1 MLTYSFENRGSDSLY
16 EYLYKQIKG
25 DILAF
30 RLAPNEK
37 LPSKRELAKHLNIS
51 IITVEGAYGQ
61 LMAEGYIYSVPKSGY
76 FVSPI
81 SGAAAPKPQNR
92 ERDSEAASAPILADF
107 AGGHSEKSAFPFPV
121 WARLMREI
129 MSDSPEKLMVR
140 SPSAGVMELREAIAE
155 HLFSFRGMKVSPRQI
170 IVGAGTEYLYGLII
184 QLIGRDC
191 RYAVED
197 PGYRKISRI
206 YEANRVDCVHIP
218 MDEKGIDPQELI
230 ESGADVLHISP
241 SHHFPSGI
249 VTPVSRRYELL
260 SWACS
265 SQRRYIIEDDYD
277 SEFRLMG
284 KPIPPLRSIDVMGKV
299 IYMNTFSKSL
309 SSTIRISYMVL
320 PEALLD
326 EYERSLSFYS
336 CTVSNFD
343 QYTLAAFIRSGQLE
357 KHISRMRSLYRGRR
371 DALIKAIRE
380 QEHFPSVTI
389 MEEDAGLHFL
399 LKLDTALSD
408 SEIVSRCAEKGI
420 RVSCLGE
427 YYHMGIGDSKTLL
440 INYSGLEDESISQN
454 VSLLFECIF
463 S

>member
-1 MLTYSFENRGSDSLY
+1 
-16 EYLYKQIKG
+16 
-25 DILAF
+25 
-30 RLAPNEK
+30 
-37 LPSKRELAKHLNIS
+37 LAKHLNIS

-76 FVSPI
+76 YVSPI
-81 SGAAAPKPQNR
+81 SGAAAPPSQR
-92 ERDSEAASAPILADF
+92 EERESPTAPAPVLADF
-107 AGGHSEKSAFPFPV
+107 TGGHSEKSAFPFPV
-121 WARLMREI
+121 WARLMRET

-155 HLFSFRGMKVSPRQI
+155 HLFSFRGMTVSPRQI

-184 QLIGRDC
+184 QLLGRDC

-206 YEANRVDCVHIP
+206 YEANKVDCVHIP
-218 MDEKGIDPQELI
+218 MDDKGIDPHALGQ
-230 ESGADVLHISP
+230 SGADVLHISP

-265 SQRRYIIEDDYD
+265 SPRRYIIEDDYD

-320 PEALLD
+320 PQELMD

-357 KHISRMRSLYRGRR
+357 KHISRMRSLYRARR
-371 DALIKAIRE
+371 DILIKAIRE
-380 QEHFPSVTI
+380 QKHFPSVTI

-399 LKLDTALSD
+399 LRLDTPLSD
-408 SEIVSRCAEKGI
+408 GEITSRCAEKGI

-427 YYHMGIGDSKTLL
+427 YYRHNTGDSKTLL
-440 INYSGLEDESISQN
+440 INYSGLEDESISEN
-454 VSLLFECIF
+454 VGLLFECIF